1 MTTMDITT
9 MATIIIT
16 INHHKATMQSSLRNR
31 LSEHEKAML
40 SCDRQ
45 HGFFILI
52 GRVQPFPI
60 IVLRSFFVD
69 GVV

>member
-1 MTTMDITT
+1 MDITT
-9 MATIIIT
+9 MATIIT
-16 INHHKATMQSSLRNR
+16 INHHKATMQSSLRNP

-45 HGFFILI
+45 HGFFIFV
-52 GRVQPFPI
+52 GRVWYFPI

-69 GVV
+69 GLA